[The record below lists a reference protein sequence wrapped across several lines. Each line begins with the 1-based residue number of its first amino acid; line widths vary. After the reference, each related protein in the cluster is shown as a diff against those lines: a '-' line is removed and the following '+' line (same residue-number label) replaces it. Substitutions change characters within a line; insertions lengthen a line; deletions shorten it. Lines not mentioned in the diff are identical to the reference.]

1 MKHRIG
7 SGERHPLR
15 ALYNEAGLP
24 QDIRRSL
31 NFILFGN
38 LCGNL
43 WGIICGGGTTAM
55 VGLATSLG
63 ADDFTF
69 AVLNAIPQ
77 IAALTQIP
85 FSMRVNRTHK
95 RKKYLLKLRIPNLM
109 KKGRAK
115 IPPHPS
121 QLPPGSSCGIY
132 RQTPH

>member
-95 RKKYLLKLRIPNLM
+95 RKKFLLTFLSRKRKAQRKN
-109 KKGRAK
+109 
-115 IPPHPS
+115 
-121 QLPPGSSCGIY
+121 
-132 RQTPH
+132 